1 MRLAKYPIL
10 AAAGML
16 LTWGCGPGESTGEP
30 AAAPNELVTEE
41 VAAPV
46 DAAVDVDADPKAI
59 ARSHE
64 SVGGVLPS
72 DFPASF
78 TLPRPASIIDLSS
91 TDDGWSTVVLRTPSS
106 PGQVAGFFA
115 RELPRGGWTE
125 YGGLWMRDRTQVR
138 VTVKVL
144 PDGARVQLDYRTSAS

>member
-1 MRLAKYPIL
+1 MAKQSTMIV
-10 AAAGML
+10 AGVI
-16 LTWGCGPGESTGEP
+16 LTWGCAPSGRSSEP
-30 AAAPNELVTEE
+30 AGAPNELVTEE

-72 DFPASF
+72 DFPDNF

-91 TDDGWSTVVLRTPSS
+91 TDDGWSTVVLRTPSA
-106 PGQVAGFFA
+106 PGHVAGFFA
-115 RELPRGGWTE
+115 RELPRGGWSE
-125 YGGLWMRDRTQVR
+125 QGGLWRRNGTQVR
-138 VTVKVL
+138 VTLKAL
-144 PDGARVQLDYRTSAS
+144 PDGCRVQLDYTTPAG